1 MSAAA
6 TQDEAPVEVAEIT
19 DNPVAS
25 RYEARAA
32 DGTLMGWLDYE
43 HEKDDVLK
51 TTHTVT
57 LPAYRGRGVASQ
69 MAERMF
75 ADADANGMQI
85 DPACWYI
92 AEFIQ
97 HHPKYSRQ
105 VVDLGF

>member
-1 MSAAA
+1 MSTAVDQDPAA
-6 TQDEAPVEVAEIT
+6 TQVAEIT
-19 DNPVAS
+19 DNEIAS

-43 HEKDDVLK
+43 IAKDNVLK

-57 LPAYRGRGVASQ
+57 LPAYRGRGVAAQ

-75 ADADANGMQI
+75 ADADSKGQRI

>member
-1 MSAAA
+1 MSGAVSQEPDA
-6 TQDEAPVEVAEIT
+6 TGVAEIT
-19 DNPVAS
+19 DNEVES

-43 HEKDDVLK
+43 HSKDNVLK

-57 LPAYRGRGVASQ
+57 LPAYRGKGVASQ
-69 MAERMF
+69 MAERVF
-75 ADADANGMQI
+75 ADAEASGQII